1 MKQLL
6 LALAI
11 FSLTSVNAQEKNQH
25 TDKRFAGLDTAFARV
40 LSVWKG
46 PGFAVV
52 VVEKNKVVYA
62 NGFGFRNNEEK
73 LPVTSNTLF
82 AIGSCTKAFTATLI
96 GELAAKGDL
105 DIDKPVRD
113 YLPDLKFFN
122 DDMNDRITLRD
133 MMCHRTGLPR
143 HDYSWYFFTTTSRD
157 SIVKRMQYLEP
168 NARVRDKW
176 QYNNFMF
183 MLQGVVIEKLTH
195 QSWETNI
202 KTNIFLPLGMS
213 HSNTSITEMEIDSNA
228 AIGYMLKDSDGIH
241 QIKKQDYYHIGAM
254 GPAGSIN
261 SSVMDMSN
269 WLITWIHGGKFNSKE
284 IIPAGF
290 AKEAMISQ
298 MIIGSGFPEAD
309 TKDVQFSNYGFGWSL
324 ASYRSHYRA
333 EHGGNIDGFSA
344 STSFFPTDSIG
355 IVVLTNQNGSN
366 IPSIVRN
373 ILADKMLGLKYYDW
387 NSYMWGVYSKALQEQ
402 KDADASKIKS
412 EKANAKP
419 SHPLKDYTG
428 LFNNKGYGTMDIYL
442 EHDSL
447 FIKMGKNI
455 SWLKPDQ
462 YDWFKI
468 FQRDKQGRVD
478 TIQGF
483 AIEFRTN
490 QTGEINEINAPF
502 EPSVKTIVFSRI
514 PRTAT
519 VLTDSL
525 KKFEGEYLIG
535 QLVIKVF
542 LLNNSLHLSVPGQP
556 EYELVPIE
564 ENKFT
569 LKDMTGFTITFNRNE
584 KNVITDFISSQP
596 NGTFK
601 AVKKP

>member
-1 MKQLL
+1 MKKLL
-6 LALAI
+6 LALAT
-11 FSLTSVNAQEKNQH
+11 FQLLTVFAQEKNQI
-25 TDKRFAGLDTAFARV
+25 TDKRFAGLDSAFARV
-40 LSVWKG
+40 LSVWKS

-62 NGFGFRNNEEK
+62 NGFGYRNYEEK
-73 LPVTSNTLF
+73 LPVTPNTLF

-143 HDYSWYFFTTTSRD
+143 HDYSWYLFNTTSRD
-157 SIVKRMQYLEP
+157 SLVKRLQYLEP

-183 MLQGVVIEKLTH
+183 MLQGVVIEKLTQ

-202 KTNIFLPLGMS
+202 KNNIFLPLGMN
-213 HSNTSITEMEIDSNA
+213 HSNTSIPEMEKDPDA
-228 AIGYMLKDSDGIH
+228 AMGYMLKDSDGAR
-241 QIKKQDYYHIGAM
+241 QISKQDYYHIDAM

-269 WLITWIHGGKFNSKE
+269 WLITWIHGGKFNGKE

-290 AKEAMISQ
+290 AKEAMSSQ
-298 MIIGSGFPEAD
+298 MISGSGFPEAD

-324 ASYRSHYRA
+324 ASYRGHYRA

-355 IVVLTNQNGSN
+355 VVVLTNQNGSY

-373 ILADKMLGLKYYDW
+373 ILADKILGLKYYDW
-387 NSYMWGVYSKALQEQ
+387 NSYMWGLEEKMIKEQ
-402 KDADASKIKS
+402 KEAATAKVKS
-412 EKANAKP
+412 EKVNAKP

-428 LFNNKGYGTMDIYL
+428 LFINKGYGTMDIYL

-447 FIKMGKNI
+447 YVRMGKKN
-455 SWLKPDQ
+455 SLLKPDQ
-462 YDWFKI
+462 YEWFKLYE
-468 FQRDKQGRVD
+468 RDKQGNVD
-478 TIQGF
+478 NMLGF
-483 AIEFRTN
+483 PVEFRTN
-490 QTGEINEINAPF
+490 QTGEINEINATF
-502 EPSVKTIVFSRI
+502 EPSVKTLVFARI
-514 PRTAT
+514 PPTTT
-519 VLTDSL
+519 VLPDSL

-535 QLVIKVF
+535 QLMIKVF
-542 LLNNSLHLSVPGQP
+542 LQNNSLHLSVPGQP

-584 KNVITDFISSQP
+584 KNVITDFISSQL
-596 NGTFK
+596 NGSFK

>member
-1 MKQLL
+1 MKKLL
-6 LALAI
+6 LILAI
-11 FSLTSVNAQEKNQH
+11 FPFLSVQAQEKNQN
-25 TDKRFAGLDTAFARV
+25 TDKRFSGLDTAFARV

-62 NGFGFRNNEEK
+62 NGFGFRNYEEK
-73 LPVTSNTLF
+73 LPVTPNTLF
-82 AIGSCTKAFTATLI
+82 AIGSCTKAFTASLI

-113 YLPDLKFFN
+113 YLPDLNFFN

-157 SIVKRMQYLEP
+157 SLVKRLQYLEP
-168 NARVRDKW
+168 NVRVRDKW

-202 KTNIFLPLGMS
+202 KNNIFLPLGMG
-213 HSNTSITEMEIDSNA
+213 HSNTSIPEMENDPDA
-228 AIGYMLKDSDGIH
+228 ALGYELKDSANIRQIH
-241 QIKKQDYYHIGAM
+241 KQDYYHIDAM

-269 WLITWIHGGKFNSKE
+269 WLITWIHGGKFNNKE

-290 AKEAMISQ
+290 AKEAMSSQ
-298 MIIGSGFPEAD
+298 MIIGPGFPEAD

-324 ASYRSHYRA
+324 ASYRGHYRA

-355 IVVLTNQNGSN
+355 IVVLTNQNGSS

-373 ILADKMLGLKYYDW
+373 LLSDKILGLKYYDW
-387 NSYMWGVYSKALQEQ
+387 NNYMWNNYSKMLQEQ

-412 EKANAKP
+412 EKVITKP
-419 SHPLKDYTG
+419 SHPLKEYTG
-428 LFNNKGYGTMDIYL
+428 LFNNKGYGTMDIFM

-447 FIKMGKNI
+447 FIRMGKNI

-468 FQRDKQGRVD
+468 YRRDKQGRVD
-478 TIQGF
+478 TVQGF

-490 QTGEINEINAPF
+490 QTGEINEINAAF
-502 EPSVKTIVFSRI
+502 EPSVKTLVFSRI
-514 PRTAT
+514 PKTAIIQ
-519 VLTDSL
+519 TDSL

-535 QLVIKVF
+535 QLVLKVF
-542 LLNNSLHLSVPGQP
+542 LQNNSLRLSVPGQP
-556 EYELVPIE
+556 EYELVPME
-564 ENKFT
+564 ENKFS
-569 LKDMTGFTITFNRNE
+569 LKDMSGFTITFNRDE
-584 KNVITDFISSQP
+584 KNVVTEMISSQP

-601 AVKKP
+601 AVRKP

>member
-1 MKQLL
+1 MLVQ
-6 LALAI
+6 
-11 FSLTSVNAQEKNQH
+11 AQEKNQN
-25 TDKRFAGLDTAFARV
+25 TDKRFAGLDSAFARV

-46 PGFAVV
+46 PGFAVA

-62 NGFGFRNNEEK
+62 NGFGFRNYEEK
-73 LPVTSNTLF
+73 LPVTPNTLF
-82 AIGSCTKAFTATLI
+82 AIGSCTKAFTVSLI

-113 YLPDLKFFN
+113 YLPELKFFN

-143 HDYSWYFFTTTSRD
+143 HDYSWYFFSTSSRD
-157 SIVKRMQYLEP
+157 SLVKRLQYLEP
-168 NARVRDKW
+168 NVRDRDKW

-202 KTNIFLPLGMS
+202 KNNIFLPLGMN
-213 HSNTSITEMEIDSNA
+213 HSNTSIPEMEKDPDA
-228 AIGYMLKDSDGIH
+228 ALGYLLKDSAGVR
-241 QIKKQDYYHIGAM
+241 QISKQDYYHIDAM

-290 AKEAMISQ
+290 AKEAMSSQ

-324 ASYRSHYRA
+324 ASYRGHYRA

-355 IVVLTNQNGSN
+355 IVVLTNQNGSS

-373 ILADKMLGLKYYDW
+373 MLSDKILGLKYYDW
-387 NSYMWGVYSKALQEQ
+387 NNYMWNNYSKMLQEQ

-412 EKANAKP
+412 EKVITKP
-419 SHPLKDYTG
+419 SHSLKEYTG
-428 LFNNKGYGTMDIYL
+428 LFNNKGYGTMDIFM

-447 FIKMGKNI
+447 FIRMGKNI

-462 YDWFKI
+462 YEWFKI
-468 FQRDKQGRVD
+468 YRRDKQGRVD
-478 TIQGF
+478 TVQGF
-483 AIEFRTN
+483 PIEFRTN
-490 QTGEINEINAPF
+490 QTGEINEINAAF
-502 EPSVKTIVFSRI
+502 EPSVKTLVFSRI
-514 PRTAT
+514 PKTA
-519 VLTDSL
+519 VIQTDSL

-535 QLVIKVF
+535 QLVLKVF
-542 LLNNSLHLSVPGQP
+542 LQNNSLRLSVPGQP
-556 EYELVPIE
+556 EYELIPME
-564 ENKFT
+564 ENKFS
-569 LKDMTGFTITFNRNE
+569 LKDMSGFTITFNRNE
-584 KNVITDFISSQP
+584 KNEVTEMISSQP

-601 AVKKP
+601 AVRKP

>member
-1 MKQLL
+1 MKNLL
-6 LALAI
+6 IVLAFFPL
-11 FSLTSVNAQEKNQH
+11 LSVYAQDKNQN
-25 TDKRFAGLDTAFARV
+25 TDKRFAGLDTALARV

-62 NGFGFRNNEEK
+62 NGFGFRNYEKK
-73 LPVTSNTLF
+73 LPVTPNTLF
-82 AIGSCTKAFTATLI
+82 AIGSCTKAFTASLI

-113 YLPDLKFFN
+113 YLPDLNFFN

-143 HDYSWYFFTTTSRD
+143 HDYSWYFFSTTSRD
-157 SIVKRMQYLEP
+157 SLVKRLQYLEP
-168 NARVRDKW
+168 NVRVRDKW

-183 MLQGVVIEKLTH
+183 MLQGVVIEKFTH

-202 KTNIFLPLGMS
+202 KNNIFLPLGMS
-213 HSNTSITEMEIDSNA
+213 HSNTSIPEMENDPDA
-228 AIGYMLKDSDGIH
+228 ALGYEIKDSENIRQIH
-241 QIKKQDYYHIGAM
+241 KQDYYHIDAM

-269 WLITWIHGGKFNSKE
+269 WLITWIHGGKFNNKE

-290 AKEAMISQ
+290 AKEAMSSQ

-324 ASYRSHYRA
+324 ASYRGHYRA

-355 IVVLTNQNGSN
+355 IVVLTNQNASS

-373 ILADKMLGLKYYDW
+373 ILADKILGLKYYDW
-387 NSYMWGVYSKALQEQ
+387 NNYMWNSYSKMLQEQ

-412 EKANAKP
+412 EKAIIKP
-419 SHPLKDYTG
+419 SHPLKEYTG
-428 LFNNKGYGTMDIYL
+428 LFNNKGYGTMDIFM

-447 FIKMGKNI
+447 FIRMGKNI

-462 YDWFKI
+462 FEWFKI
-468 FQRDKQGRVD
+468 YQRDKQGRID
-478 TIQGF
+478 TAQGF
-483 AIEFRTN
+483 AIEYRTN
-490 QTGEINEINAPF
+490 QTGEIIEINAAF
-502 EPSVKTIVFSRI
+502 EPSVKTLVFSRI
-514 PRTAT
+514 PKTE
-519 VLTDSL
+519 VIQTDSL

-535 QLVIKVF
+535 QIVLKVF
-542 LLNNSLHLSVPGQP
+542 LQKNSLHLSVPGQP
-556 EYELVPIE
+556 DYELIPIE
-564 ENKFT
+564 ENKFS
-569 LKDMTGFTITFNRNE
+569 LKDMSGFTISFNRNE
-584 KNVITDFISSQP
+584 KNEVTGMTSYQP

-601 AVKKP
+601 AARKP